1 MKKLITILLV
11 AVVFTA
17 CDEASQNQI
26 ANIKTVSQRIED
38 LGKSVDA
45 IKAMEESEALFKED
59 EFLLEYEYPIRDNE
73 SYVITYRFH
82 NNACNEIKIDTY
94 LNKESH
100 TKKVQA
106 EIMADIANND
116 EFGRGNIKNDIIKW
130 TSKTRKVKLEL
141 NAQSIE
147 RGTISLVIHS
157 K

>member
-26 ANIKTVSQRIED
+26 ANIKTVSERIED
-38 LGKSVDA
+38 LGKNAEA
-45 IKAMEESEALFKED
+45 IKAMEETAALIKED
-59 EFLLEYEYPIRDNE
+59 EFLLEYEYPIREDE

-82 NNACNEIKIDTY
+82 NNSCNEIKIDTY

-106 EIMADIANND
+106 EIMADIANNKQF
-116 EFGRGNIKNDIIKW
+116 ERGKIKNDIIKW
-130 TSKTRKVKLEL
+130 TNHDKKITLEL
-141 NAQSIE
+141 NTQNIE
-147 RGTISLVIHS
+147 RGTLNLIIHS